1 MMMSKKHKYY
11 RVTAN
16 SMTSYELF
24 LKVPESITEDDIWKQ
39 KGEEILCGSRF
50 SDIHEG
56 FGSGGDW
63 EYTDVY
69 EVDED
74 EAKENGFDEW
84 EEEDFKN
91 D

>member
-1 MMMSKKHKYY
+1 MKHKYY
-11 RVTAN
+11 RVSAN

-24 LKVPESITEDDIWKQ
+24 IKVPESITEEDIWNQ

-50 SDIHEG
+50 TEVYEG

-63 EYTDVY
+63 EYDDVH
-69 EVDED
+69 EIDIND
-74 EAKENGFDEW
+74 SCWKDKKFDEW